1 MPISGI
7 IITSTPEKV
16 DAVLTDLKQIPEVEV
31 HGADEKANIVAVLDT
46 PSSEEME
53 KIIDRIN
60 KDKKVLNV
68 GVTYLN
74 TEDEVDKMAQGEKL
88 PKPFGFRKPSKSCE

>member
-7 IITSTPEKV
+7 IITSTPENI
-16 DAVLTDLKQIPEVEV
+16 DAVLASLQQIPEVEV

-46 PSSEEME
+46 KSSEDME
-53 KIIDRIN
+53 TIIDRIN
-60 KDKKVLNV
+60 KDEKILNV

-74 TEDEVDKMAQGEKL
+74 TEDEADKMAQGEKL
-88 PKPFGFRKPSKSCE
+88 PKPFGFRKPAC

>member
-7 IITSTPEKV
+7 IITSTPENL
-16 DAVLTDLKQIPEVEV
+16 DDVLSQLKEIPGVEV

-46 PSSEEME
+46 KSSEEME
-53 KIIDRIN
+53 TIIDRIN
-60 KDKKVLNV
+60 KDEKVLNV

-74 TEDEVDKMAQGEKL
+74 TEDEADRMALGEKL
-88 PKPFGFRKPSKSCE
+88 PKPFGFRKPS

>member
-7 IITSTPEKV
+7 IITSTPENL
-16 DAVLTDLKQIPEVEV
+16 DAVLSQLKEIPGVEI

-46 PSSEEME
+46 KSSEEME
-53 KIIDRIN
+53 TIIDRIN
-60 KDKKVLNV
+60 KDEKVLNV

-74 TEDEVDKMAQGEKL
+74 TEDEADQMAKGEKL
-88 PKPFGFRKPSKSCE
+88 PKPFGFRKPS

>member
-7 IITSTPEKV
+7 IITSTPKNL
-16 DAVLTDLKQIPEVEV
+16 DAVLSQLKEFPGVEV

-46 PSSEEME
+46 KSSEEME
-53 KIIDRIN
+53 TIIDRIN
-60 KDKKVLNV
+60 KDEKVLNI

-74 TEDEVDKMAQGEKL
+74 TEDEADKMAQGEKL
-88 PKPFGFRKPSKSCE
+88 PKPFGFRKPS

>member
-7 IITSTPEKV
+7 IITSTPENL
-16 DAVLTDLKQIPEVEV
+16 DAVIEQLKTIPEIEV

-46 PSSEEME
+46 TSSEDME

-60 KDKKVLNV
+60 KDKKILNV

-74 TEDEVDKMAQGEKL
+74 TEDEADKMAHGEKL
-88 PKPFGFRKPSKSCE
+88 PKPFGFRKPS

>member
-7 IITSTPEKV
+7 IITSTPV
-16 DAVLTDLKQIPEVEV
+16 NLDAVLTELKQISGIEI

-46 PSSEEME
+46 ESSEEME
-53 KIIDRIN
+53 TIIDRIN
-60 KDKKVLNV
+60 KDEKILNV

-74 TEDEVDKMAQGEKL
+74 TEDEAEKMAGGETL
-88 PKPFGFRKPSKSCE
+88 PKPFGFRKPC

>member
-7 IITSTPEKV
+7 IITSTPDNL
-16 DAVLTDLKQIPEVEV
+16 DAVLSQLKEIPGVEV

-46 PSSEEME
+46 KSSEEME
-53 KIIDRIN
+53 TIIDRIN
-60 KDKKVLNV
+60 KDEKVLNV

-74 TEDEVDKMAQGEKL
+74 TEDEANKMAQGEKL
-88 PKPFGFRKPSKSCE
+88 PKPFGFRKPS

>member
-7 IITSTPEKV
+7 IITSTPENL
-16 DAVLTDLKQIPEVEV
+16 DAVLTELKQISGIEI

-46 PSSEEME
+46 ESSEEME
-53 KIIDRIN
+53 TIIDRIN
-60 KDKKVLNV
+60 KDEKILNV

-74 TEDEVDKMAQGEKL
+74 TEDEAEKMAGGEKL
-88 PKPFGFRKPSKSCE
+88 PKPFGFRKPC

>member
-7 IITSTPEKV
+7 IITSTPENL
-16 DAVLTDLKQIPEVEV
+16 DAVLSQLKEIHGVEV

-46 PSSEEME
+46 KSSEEME
-53 KIIDRIN
+53 TIIDRIN
-60 KDKKVLNV
+60 KDEKVLNV

-74 TEDEVDKMAQGEKL
+74 TEDEAEKMAQGEKL
-88 PKPFGFRKPSKSCE
+88 PKPFGFRKPS